1 MSDQNETIPVVILMR
16 EHRLIAPGEPDL
28 HHNEMGVPQLGQY
41 LSGRLTA
48 EDTTRL
54 TGSGTVRTFLGVML
68 QTEDGHMMYD
78 ADEAHQGLQNA
89 ATILSNTPG
98 SVAAPQLHQLDDQQ
112 VAAMIDLMLEC
123 QCANFEMTR
132 EFIDDALQSAP
143 PTLVQALL
151 PSAA

>member
-1 MSDQNETIPVVILMR
+1 MSDQIETIPVVILMR
-16 EHRLIAPGEPDL
+16 DQRLIAPVEPDL
-28 HHNEMGVPQLGQY
+28 HHSEMGAPKMGQY

-54 TGSGTVRTFLGVML
+54 TGSGTVRPFLGVML
-68 QTEDGHMMYD
+68 QTEDGLMLYD
-78 ADEAHQGLQNA
+78 ANEAHQDLQNA
-89 ATILSNTPG
+89 ATILSNPPG
-98 SVAAPQLHQLDDQQ
+98 SVAATPLHQLDDQQ

-123 QCANFEMTR
+123 QSANFEMMC

-151 PSAA
+151 PSVA